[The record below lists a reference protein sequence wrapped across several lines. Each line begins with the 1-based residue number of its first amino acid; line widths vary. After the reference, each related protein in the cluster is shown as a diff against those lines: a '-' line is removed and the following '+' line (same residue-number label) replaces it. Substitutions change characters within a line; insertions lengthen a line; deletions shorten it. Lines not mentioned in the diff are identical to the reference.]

1 MFKWF
6 RRRLQEWARRV
17 QQKRIEKLLEETR
30 RLKAQVLESNA
41 GEPIR
46 LTSEERRRL
55 DALRKSIDPDVLK
68 NIDLLA
74 DAE

>member
-6 RRRLQEWARRV
+6 RTRLQEWARRV
-17 QQKRIEKLLEETR
+17 QQKEVERLLEETR
-30 RLKAQVLESNA
+30 RLKAQVLASNA
-41 GEPIR
+41 GQPIR

-55 DALRKSIDPDVLK
+55 DALRKSIDPDILK

>member
-6 RRRLQEWARRV
+6 RTRLQEWARRV
-17 QQKRIEKLLEETR
+17 QQKKVERLLEETR

-41 GEPIR
+41 GQPIR
-46 LTSEERRRL
+46 LTSQERRRL

-68 NIDLLA
+68 NID
-74 DAE
+74 